1 MSYILDALKKA
12 EAERQRGT
20 VPSLHAQPAA
30 SAPAWPDAAK
40 GGRRSGVWR
49 WTAALAV
56 LGAMVVGVAAWWW
69 FSMRGGAAPVVAPAS
84 APPVTGQLPVATAA
98 APVPMA
104 VVEGLPSPPS
114 APLPSASVRPPT
126 AQPAPAAT
134 RAPSAQPSTQ
144 RATQPSTQPSPQAP
158 RSVPAGTL
166 PTPPRVTAEAQ
177 AKSPTSAPPAASA
190 APLPRLSELPEAQR
204 RELPPLAVGGAV
216 QSPDPASRMLI
227 VDGQVLR
234 EGDAVTPALVLE
246 RIGPR
251 AAVFSLRGLRF
262 ELPL

>member
-56 LGAMVVGVAAWWW
+56 LCAMVVGVAAWWW
-69 FSMRGGAAPVVAPAS
+69 LSMRGGAAPVVAPAS
-84 APPVTGQLPVATAA
+84 APPVTGQPPVATAA
-98 APVPMA
+98 APLPMA
-104 VVEGLPSPPS
+104 VLEGLPSPPS
-114 APLPSASVRPPT
+114 APLPSASVQPPT

-134 RAPSAQPSTQ
+134 RAPSAQSST
-144 RATQPSTQPSPQAP
+144 QAP

-177 AKSPTSAPPAASA
+177 AKRPASTPPAAPA
-190 APLPRLSELPEAQR
+190 APQPRLSELSEAQR